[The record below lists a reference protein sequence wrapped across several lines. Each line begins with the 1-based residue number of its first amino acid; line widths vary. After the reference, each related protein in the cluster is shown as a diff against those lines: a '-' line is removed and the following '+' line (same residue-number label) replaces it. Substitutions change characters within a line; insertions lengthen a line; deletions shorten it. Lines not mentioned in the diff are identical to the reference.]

1 MKAKIKDNFSYI
13 LLFVC
18 VFFLA
23 FIVNKNTA
31 LFGDDFYYATFR
43 ELGFL
48 KTHIEHYE
56 IVNGRAIVHLLATAF
71 LMLPI
76 WVWQV
81 LNSIMLAGISTLSLK
96 IAIPGKC
103 RADVWMFALSS
114 LCLLSVDITRESV
127 YWLTGSF
134 NYVYP
139 FLLLLAFWYFLIKS
153 EKKHY
158 KLLYIFAFFS
168 SATTEQNG
176 MMTLGVLVLYILDS
190 LLIKRRNPGKK
201 IWLLALPVILGF
213 LSVYLSPAT
222 FVRFGLETEKGMLDI
237 IKETFP
243 RLSYD
248 FFAKKYMRIFA
259 FINFAAM
266 GLYIMRFSK
275 SFVGRFVGILNIIA
289 VMSVYFI
296 SKTPFD
302 LKGQYEILALY
313 VIGIILFF
321 DILFIF
327 INLIKRK
334 PYGYL
339 TPIIAV
345 ILAFGSQIMMTAS
358 PVSGPRTMLCA
369 ILNLIIFDLFLL
381 KSVSDKRLY
390 KVLAYILASVCLILG
405 ISNQISVWDGYRQNV
420 PVYRENEAIIEKY
433 KQNPTGEF
441 DLYVPK
447 NPDHCWSMPN
457 VSIYH
462 EGKYK
467 IYHGINLEDKINWI
481 KP

>member
-1 MKAKIKDNFSYI
+1 MKTESKNNISYI
-13 LLFVC
+13 FLFIL
-18 VFFLA
+18 VFFA
-23 FIVNKNTA
+23 TFMVNMNVS
-31 LFGDDFYYATFR
+31 LFGDDFYYATFGD
-43 ELGFL
+43 LGFI

-71 LMLPI
+71 LMLPM
-76 WVWQV
+76 WVWSIV
-81 LNSIMLAGISTLSLK
+81 NSLMLAGIGTMSLK
-96 IAIPGKC
+96 IAVPGKC
-103 RADVWMFALSS
+103 QANVWMLALSS
-114 LCLLSVDITRESV
+114 LFLLNIDITRESV

-139 FLLLLAFWYFLIKS
+139 FLLLLVFWYFLIKS
-153 EKKHY
+153 EKRHY
-158 KLLYIFAFFS
+158 KLLYIFAFLS

-190 LLIKRRNPGKK
+190 LFIKRRNPGKK
-201 IWLLALPVILGF
+201 IWFLLLPVILGF

-222 FVRFGLETEKGMLDI
+222 FVRFGLETEKGMLQI
-237 IKETFP
+237 MKETFP

-259 FINFAAM
+259 FINFASM
-266 GLYIMRFSK
+266 GLYIMRFSR
-275 SFVGRFVGILNIIA
+275 SIVGRFLGLLNIIA
-289 VMSVYFI
+289 IMSVYFI

-302 LKGQYEILALY
+302 LKGQHETLALY

-339 TPIIAV
+339 TPIVAV

-369 ILNLIIFDLFLL
+369 VLNLIIFDLFLL
-381 KSVSDKRLY
+381 KAVSDKNSY
-390 KVLAYILASVCLILG
+390 KVLAYILASVSLILG
-405 ISNQISVWDGYRQNV
+405 ISNQISVIDGYRQNV
-420 PVYRENEAIIEKY
+420 PVYKENEAIIEKY
-433 KQNPTGEF
+433 KQNPTGELE
-441 DLYVPK
+441 LYTPK

-467 IYHGINLEDKINWI
+467 IYHGIDLNDKINWTN
-481 KP
+481 P